1 MNTLLLID
9 GSNLLF
15 QMFYGMPSRI
25 VNKDGIAI
33 HGVIGFVGALRKIID
48 MVAPTHIAVLF
59 DGECTNER
67 KELDEQ
73 YKANRPDFNNLP
85 EEELP
90 YPKADLEKA
99 NALLDESLHTSLNE
113 SFPLFSSH
121 AQFLDKLKETSP
133 AFAELVT
140 MDCFHYVLTE
150 RYNTL
155 FPIQETLTSEEQTA
169 FMVLFAMKTVYQPA
183 E

>member
-1 MNTLLLID
+1 MKKSLFIYCLLALLLVT
-9 GSNLLF
+9 L
-15 QMFYGMPSRI
+15 
-25 VNKDGIAI
+25 
-33 HGVIGFVGALRKIID
+33 ALSACTGND
-48 MVAPTHIAVLF
+48 TTAPDTS
-59 DGECTNER
+59 TS
-67 KELDEQ
+67 
-73 YKANRPDFNNLP
+73 PDTSTLP

-155 FPIQETLTSEEQTA
+155 FPIQETLTNEEQTA